1 MLEMISPVRAALLS
15 IECVIV
21 VVCAIV
27 LFLHF
32 YLFPNRCWGLCS
44 LRRRA
49 GCGRRFQRWVVPTEP
64 EILTEV
70 MKLLCRVY
78 HSLPFPFLN
87 WNPRHPCLSVA
98 NHWIELNP
106 GHVGFGDIG
115 EMASRTFGHRRF
127 RGSRRIWQWMM
138 PEGEEAPAVGLGKTL
153 AVFHR

>member
-32 YLFPNRCWGLCS
+32 YLFLNRCWGLCS
-44 LRRRA
+44 LHRRA
-49 GCGRRFQRWVVPTEP
+49 CCGRRFQHWVVPTEP

-78 HSLPFPFLN
+78 HSISFFELELA
-87 WNPRHPCLSVA
+87 RHPCLSA
-98 NHWIELNP
+98 AKDWIELNP
-106 GHVGFGDIG
+106 RHVGFGDKRG
-115 EMASRTFGHRRF
+115 VAARTFVRRSF
-127 RGSRRIWQWMM
+127 FS
-138 PEGEEAPAVGLGKTL
+138 
-153 AVFHR
+153 